1 MDDAVRAEIESLR
14 NQKTKQLRERYREL
28 FGEESRSANRTYLFR
43 RVAWRLQARS
53 EGDLS
58 ERARLRAA
66 QLVADVDLRLRPPSK
81 FWNDLQSVQL
91 RPEVRDRRLPPIG
104 TAIEREYRGQLIT
117 VRVMENGF
125 EFSGKR
131 YRSLS
136 SISWQVTGTRWNG
149 FNFFRLKEHPQN
161 V

>member
-1 MDDAVRAEIESLR
+1 MDDAVRTEIESLR

-53 EGDLS
+53 GGDLS

-81 FWNDLQSVQL
+81 F
-91 RPEVRDRRLPPIG
+91 
-104 TAIEREYRGQLIT
+104 
-117 VRVMENGF
+117 
-125 EFSGKR
+125 
-131 YRSLS
+131 
-136 SISWQVTGTRWNG
+136 
-149 FNFFRLKEHPQN
+149 
-161 V
+161 